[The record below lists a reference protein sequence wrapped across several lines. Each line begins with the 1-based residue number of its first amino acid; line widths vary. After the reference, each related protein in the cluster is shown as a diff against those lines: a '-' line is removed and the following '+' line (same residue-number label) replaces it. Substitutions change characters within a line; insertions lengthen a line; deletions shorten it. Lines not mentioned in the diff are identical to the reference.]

1 MNELVALMTGFSKMN
16 MDQQITN
23 VTVDMAREQ
32 GKQQKLSNFT
42 NYLRTVGVDDS
53 KLKEAMDDSTL
64 DSLIESYNKLVSKI

>member
-1 MNELVALMTGFSKMN
+1 MNELIALMTGFSKMN

-42 NYLRTVGVDDS
+42 NYLRTVGIDDS